1 MDLPPIIVLTVLLAS
16 LALVLAWL
24 VADAHPDD
32 RRRLRPLIVWVGG
45 ALFVLDALGLVAAFL
60 ANR

>member
-16 LALVLAWL
+16 LALMLAWL
-24 VADAHPDD
+24 LAEAHPDD
-32 RRRLRPLIVWVGG
+32 RRRLRPLIVWAGG
-45 ALFVLDALGLVAAFL
+45 ALFVLDALGLVASFL